1 VCIAGWKLQ
10 RLRLRGD
17 DRDRAGVDALEGA
30 GQDVRAAQ
38 RLLGHSGEAMT
49 RGYVEGKYA
58 KRVKPAR

>member
-1 VCIAGWKLQ
+1 LQ